1 MNLQSKNRRKAEFN
15 MSSMTD
21 LVFLL
26 LIFFMLTSTL
36 VAPNALKILL
46 PKNTGQTLAPQSVTV
61 GIDRGLQLYY
71 QDQQVDERGLEAAL
85 SQLSGRQPGATLV
98 LNADKTV
105 PIEKVVTVMGMAN
118 RLNLKMILATE
129 PSE

>member
-1 MNLQSKNRRKAEFN
+1 

-36 VAPNALKILL
+36 VASNALKILL

-61 GIDRGLQLYY
+61 SIDKSLQLYY
-71 QDQQVDERGLEAAL
+71 DNKKVDDTGLEAAL
-85 SQLSGRQPGATLV
+85 TQLSGSQPGATLV

-105 PIEKVVTVMGMAN
+105 PIENVVSVMGLAN

-129 PSE
+129 AE

>member
-1 MNLQSKNRRKAEFN
+1 

-61 GIDRGLQLYY
+61 GIDKSLQLYY
-71 QDQQVDERGLEAAL
+71 ENKKVDDKGLEAAL
-85 SQLSGRQPGATLV
+85 VQLSGGQPGATLV
-98 LNADKTV
+98 LNADKSV

-129 PSE
+129 PAE

>member
-1 MNLQSKNRRKAEFN
+1 MILHTKNRRRAEFN

-46 PKNTGQTLAPQSVTV
+46 PRHTGQTLAPQNVTV
-61 GIDRGLQLYY
+61 SIDKGQQLYY
-71 QDQQVDERGLEAAL
+71 ERQKVDEAQLETAL
-85 SQLSGRQPGATLV
+85 AELSGRQPGATLV
-98 LNADKTV
+98 LNAEKTV
-105 PIEKVVTVMGMAN
+105 PIERVVTVMGMAN
-118 RLNLKMILATE
+118 RMNLKMILATE
-129 PSE
+129 PAQ

>member
-1 MNLQSKNRRKAEFN
+1 MNLQAKNRRRAEFN

-61 GIDRGLQLYY
+61 SIDKSLQVYY
-71 QDQQVDERGLEAAL
+71 DNKKVDDTGLEAAL
-85 SQLSGRQPGATLV
+85 AQLSGSQPGATLV

-105 PIEKVVTVMGMAN
+105 PIENVVSIMGMAN
-118 RLNLKMILATE
+118 RLNLRMILATE
-129 PSE
+129 PAE